1 MRHHRLQALN
11 PDAISGNRSFMT
23 NPLTGPFLAYASRLR
38 FPTLFKI
45 TLGIFL
51 VDLVVPDFI
60 PFADEILLG
69 LGALILSNW
78 RKPGSA
84 APPVASA
91 RPPIEHE
98 PPAPPK

>member
-1 MRHHRLQALN
+1 MRHDRLQLLN
-11 PDAISGNRSFMT
+11 PYVLFGNRSFMT

-60 PFADEILLG
+60 PFVYEILLG
-69 LGALILSNW
+69 LGALLFASW
-78 RKPGSA
+78 QKRQE
-84 APPVASA
+84 PVAEE
-91 RPPIEHE
+91 RPVIEHE
-98 PPAPPK
+98 PPPPPPK

>member
-1 MRHHRLQALN
+1 MA
-11 PDAISGNRSFMT
+11 
-23 NPLTGPFLAYASRLR
+23 NPLTGPLLAYASQLR

-45 TLGIFL
+45 TLGVFL
-51 VDLVVPDFI
+51 LDLLIPDFI

-78 RKPGSA
+78 QK
-84 APPVASA
+84 PVALEE

-98 PPAPPK
+98 PPPSA